1 MISKLPFNKTFS
13 IPIDVYNDN
22 RSLYNILNLT
32 NGLWLDIAM
41 IEENVLNNQVTIHWL
56 ITTEQ
61 IANVLTKDSVS
72 SEILLKHLNTNKLL
86 TYNQI
91 SSFICFLYD

>member
-32 NGLWLDIAM
+32 NGLWVDIAM

-72 SEILLKHLNTNKLL
+72 SEILLKHLNTNK
-86 TYNQI
+86 TTNVQSNMI
-91 SSFICFLYD
+91 